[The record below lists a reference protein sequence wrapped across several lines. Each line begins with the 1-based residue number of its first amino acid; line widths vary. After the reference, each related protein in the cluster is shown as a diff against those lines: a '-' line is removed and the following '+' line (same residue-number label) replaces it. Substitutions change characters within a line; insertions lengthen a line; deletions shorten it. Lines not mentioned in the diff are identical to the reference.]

1 MRQLSF
7 TIFLVLFASIAPCQ
21 ADKDFDKAKKAL
33 AQLEKNTNATA
44 GDQKNVADMLTSV
57 TEKSKDKADVC
68 YAYMLLG
75 ETYSEFVPSQ
85 IRDYKQAAKYYL
97 KASELAPEA
106 YPDGPKEDAKGKLR
120 KGAIYYNVALYNYY
134 KNSPTQ
140 DFGKAMEYFQKAAKY
155 NPTFYKSV
163 GEIYE
168 FGMGCDIDPTIAVY
182 YYTKVNSNGGDS
194 YAKYYSSQ
202 YFIERIGGV
211 GGSLDTLA
219 FNRFREGI
227 LYTKMGPERP
237 DMEKMKQLLTTA
249 AERGYLPAQ
258 FELGVQYKNGAFAGS
273 SADENNKQAERWLK
287 EAADAG
293 YVPAQYM
300 LGYLYENM
308 YKTPKNFFPKEGFE
322 KAVPYY
328 ELAVES
334 DFAPALYALGYC
346 YVNTLGGKPKNWD
359 VAGYLFECAASKGL
373 TMAQTAVNNLER
385 EKKNMGTGLLAAL
398 TFSHPKRTARI
409 LADIVN
415 AQTKLTPTQQ
425 NSIQEISLN
434 SRESASYG
442 SIASQMSDYGNVI
455 NDGQVYGEYERKL
468 IDMCYGIIKYDTQE
482 RKETQEAMREIREK
496 WQAKDLWIFKESKW
510 ESWGGT
516 RKI

>member
-1 MRQLSF
+1 M
-7 TIFLVLFASIAPCQ
+7 
-21 ADKDFDKAKKAL
+21 
-33 AQLEKNTNATA
+33 
-44 GDQKNVADMLTSV
+44 
-57 TEKSKDKADVC
+57 
-68 YAYMLLG
+68 
-75 ETYSEFVPSQ
+75 
-85 IRDYKQAAKYYL
+85 
-97 KASELAPEA
+97 
-106 YPDGPKEDAKGKLR
+106 
-120 KGAIYYNVALYNYY
+120 
-134 KNSPTQ
+134 
-140 DFGKAMEYFQKAAKY
+140 
-155 NPTFYKSV
+155 
-163 GEIYE
+163 
-168 FGMGCDIDPTIAVY
+168 
-182 YYTKVNSNGGDS
+182 
-194 YAKYYSSQ
+194 
-202 YFIERIGGV
+202 
-211 GGSLDTLA
+211 
-219 FNRFREGI
+219 
-227 LYTKMGPERP
+227 
-237 DMEKMKQLLTTA
+237 
-249 AERGYLPAQ
+249 
-258 FELGVQYKNGAFAGS
+258 GVQYKNGAFAGS

-359 VAGYLFECAASKGL
+359 VAGYLFGCAASKGL

-434 SRESASYG
+434 SGESASYG